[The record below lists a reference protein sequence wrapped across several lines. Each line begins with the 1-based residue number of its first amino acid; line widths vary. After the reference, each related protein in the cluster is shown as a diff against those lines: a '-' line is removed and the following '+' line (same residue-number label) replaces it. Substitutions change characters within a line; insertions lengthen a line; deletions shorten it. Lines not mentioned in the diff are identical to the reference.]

1 MRIGLTAATLAVVAA
16 FSATGC
22 STPEPTDRLTGTTWR
37 LLDIESITSEAPGTD
52 IEDPAEYTVTFG
64 QDGKAGFRVDCNRGN
79 STWAADPLVGD
90 SGTLSFG
97 PIALTRMM
105 CPQPSVDTEVAKA
118 LGLVR
123 SYLFSDGRLHLSLE
137 ADGGIMHFEPQP
149 THR

>member
-1 MRIGLTAATLAVVAA
+1 MRVGLTAVTLAAVAA
-16 FSATGC
+16 SCATGC
-22 STPEPTDRLTGTTWR
+22 SAAEPSDRLTGTTWR
-37 LLDIESITSEAPGTD
+37 LLNIESMTSEAPGTS

-79 STWAADPLVGD
+79 SSWSADPLVGD
-90 SGTLSFG
+90 SGKLSFG

-118 LGLVR
+118 LGLAR
-123 SYLFSDGRLHLSLE
+123 GYLFSDGRLHLSLE

-149 THR
+149 DQQ